1 MQSYVG
7 RRLDPIISALRVG
20 ITEDGRKVLLRLAPG
35 TKEDTASS
43 TAIFGALKRRGLA
56 DPLLAVTDG
65 APGLIRAGETR
76 FPGPY
81 ASAAWSTGCGIW
93 TARRPT
99 TRGP

>member
-1 MQSYVG
+1 MVPSKRCNLMSVVG
-7 RRLDPIISALRVG
+7 STLSALRVG
-20 ITEDGRKVLLRLAPG
+20 KVLLRLAPG

-43 TAIFGALKRRGLA
+43 AAIFGALTRPGLA

-76 FPGPY
+76 FPGPC